1 VWAKPTNTFRLCYL
15 TIAKQLAV
23 WRLEQIGES
32 LCESDKRKYTSFHS
46 QRIAL
51 TMFLVFL
58 FITAVDCFAK
68 LSASTQT
75 ATLFAPDKLL
85 YRKILWALPKS
96 ASL

>member
-1 VWAKPTNTFRLCYL
+1 VWAKPTNTFRLCNI

-58 FITAVDCFAK
+58 FITAAQARNKQNTDC
-68 LSASTQT
+68 TQN
-75 ATLFAPDKLL
+75 AV
-85 YRKILWALPKS
+85 RKYLNYVI
-96 ASL
+96 